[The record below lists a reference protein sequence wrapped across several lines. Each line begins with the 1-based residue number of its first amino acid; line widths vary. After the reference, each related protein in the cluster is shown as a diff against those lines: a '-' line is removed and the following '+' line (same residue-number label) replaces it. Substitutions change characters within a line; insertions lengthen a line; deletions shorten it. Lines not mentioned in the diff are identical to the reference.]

1 MLAVIVLTNHPCSD
15 LFVAFH
21 FLVDFSRTFINHIL
35 ATLMNQDQ
43 QKNCDNRCN
52 YHVPNLSK
60 CEKCDNLCN
69 YHVPNLSKCENCDN
83 LCRNEENLQKRGSE
97 SSEERREQEART
109 IIKTIT
115 IITIIIIMIIII
127 IIVIIIVI
135 MIISKN
141 DTGWSGGED
150 WRRDRTT
157 SDA

>member
-1 MLAVIVLTNHPCSD
+1 MLAVMVLTNHPC
-15 LFVAFH
+15 
-21 FLVDFSRTFINHIL
+21 FLADFSRKFFNHIL
-35 ATLMNQDQ
+35 ETIMNQEQ
-43 QKNCDNRCN
+43 QKN
-52 YHVPNLSK
+52 
-60 CEKCDNLCN
+60 CDNLCN

-115 IITIIIIMIIII
+115 IIIMIIIIMIIII

>member
-1 MLAVIVLTNHPCSD
+1 MLAVMVLTNHPCSD

-21 FLVDFSRTFINHIL
+21 FLADFSRTFINHIL

-69 YHVPNLSKCENCDN
+69 YHVPNLS
-83 LCRNEENLQKRGSE
+83 RNEENLQKRGSE

-109 IIKTIT
+109 IIKIIT